1 MQHPMKKILLGMAL
15 VAILCM
21 VGAAGYRF
29 GQHLA
34 QCEGAQATAQADA

>member
-15 VAILCM
+15 VAILCV
-21 VGAAGYRF
+21 VGAAGYRL

-34 QCEGAQATAQADA
+34 QREAAQDTSQADA

>member
-15 VAILCM
+15 VALLCM

>member
-1 MQHPMKKILLGMAL
+1 MKKLLLGMAL
-15 VAILCM
+15 VALLCM

>member
-1 MQHPMKKILLGMAL
+1 MKKILLGMAR
-15 VAILCM
+15 VAIVCM

-34 QCEGAQATAQADA
+34 HREAAQATAQADA

>member
-1 MQHPMKKILLGMAL
+1 MKKFLVGVAL

-29 GQHLA
+29 GRHLA
-34 QCEGAQATAQADA
+34 HQDAVGGHAGA

>member
-1 MQHPMKKILLGMAL
+1 MKKILLGMAL

-21 VGAAGYRF
+21 VGAAGYRL

-34 QCEGAQATAQADA
+34 QREAAQATAQADA

>member
-15 VAILCM
+15 VAILCL

-34 QCEGAQATAQADA
+34 QREGAQATAQADA

>member
-1 MQHPMKKILLGMAL
+1 MKKLLLGMAL
-15 VAILCM
+15 VAILCL

-34 QCEGAQATAQADA
+34 PREGAQATAQADA

>member
-1 MQHPMKKILLGMAL
+1 MKKLLLGMAL

>member
-1 MQHPMKKILLGMAL
+1 MGHAMKKILLGMAL

-21 VGAAGYRF
+21 VGAAGYRL

-34 QCEGAQATAQADA
+34 QRKAAQATAQADA

>member
-1 MQHPMKKILLGMAL
+1 MGHAMKKILLGMAL

-21 VGAAGYRF
+21 VGTAGYRF

-34 QCEGAQATAQADA
+34 QRDAAQATAQADA

>member
-15 VAILCM
+15 VAILCV
-21 VGAAGYRF
+21 VGAAGYRL

-34 QCEGAQATAQADA
+34 QREAAQATSQADA

>member
-1 MQHPMKKILLGMAL
+1 MKKLLLGMAL

-21 VGAAGYRF
+21 VGAAGYRL

-34 QCEGAQATAQADA
+34 QRQATQDTSQADA

>member
-15 VAILCM
+15 VAIVCM
-21 VGAAGYRF
+21 VGAAGYRL

-34 QCEGAQATAQADA
+34 HREAAQATAQADA